1 MKHILALT
9 AAGCMTAAMAA
20 CSATGKRQTQE
31 VAPEHTASIAQ
42 LQDSLTAI
50 TQRYEGEIGVAM
62 ITDCGDTITVGNTDK
77 YPLMSVFKLHQ
88 AMALCH
94 RLEQQ
99 GASLDSIVTLRR
111 DELNPD
117 TWSPMMKDHTE
128 GDITLSLGQLLRYTL
143 MQSDNNASNY
153 MFDHLQG
160 VAAVDSFIATL
171 IPRESFRLNVT
182 ESDMWDNHSLCYD
195 NHSSPLGVGLLLQRL
210 YTDSILADGYRQF
223 ICTAMAECSTGA
235 DRIAAPLTGIDGV
248 AVGHK
253 TGSGFRNANGILTAH
268 NDAAFITLPAGR
280 HYTLVVLV
288 KDFNGPES
296 EASEAISRIS
306 AAVYSIVAGQLYR

>member
-9 AAGCMTAAMAA
+9 AAGCMIAAMAA
-20 CSATGKRQTQE
+20 CSASGKRQTRE
-31 VAPEHTASIAQ
+31 VSPEHTAAIAQ

-50 TQRYEGEIGVAM
+50 TQMYEGEIGVAV
-62 ITDCGDTITVGNTDK
+62 ITDCGDTVTVGNTDN

-88 AMALCH
+88 AIALCH

-99 GASLDSIVTLRR
+99 DASLDSIVTLRR

-182 ESDMWDNHSLCYD
+182 EADMRDNHSLYYD

-223 ICTAMAECSTGA
+223 ICTAIAECSTGA
-235 DRIAAPLTGIDGV
+235 DRA
-248 AVGHK
+248 
-253 TGSGFRNANGILTAH
+253 
-268 NDAAFITLPAGR
+268 
-280 HYTLVVLV
+280 
-288 KDFNGPES
+288 
-296 EASEAISRIS
+296 
-306 AAVYSIVAGQLYR
+306 